1 MRCITKKASAPVK
14 TRAVKRRVANR
25 SSACRRGLY
34 SSRKQGGKCVRI
46 PRCNRRKT
54 FNKVTERCSRL

>member
-1 MRCITKKASAPVK
+1 
-14 TRAVKRRVANR
+14 VKRRVANR